1 MIDILLKLRYILV
14 LASLGVFAGALLV
27 LWDAVLL
34 LWRAISAFHQGMEI
48 SVIPTVLSAADKFL
62 FSIALMIFAYAIT
75 FCFVLDLSAE
85 VRRRLPAWMIID
97 TISELKNLLFQLVI
111 LYLVVHVAIDVAE
124 AEDTSNW
131 SLLVVPVTIFL
142 LAAAMKLISLSS
154 HLTANHQ
161 QDGAPPGRD

>member
-14 LASLGVFAGALLV
+14 LASVGVFAGALLV
-27 LWDAVLL
+27 LWDAVLR
-34 LWRAISAFHQGMEI
+34 LWRAFSAFRQGMEI
-48 SVIPTVLSAADKFL
+48 FVIPTVLGAADKFL

-85 VRRRLPAWMIID
+85 VRRKLPAWMIVD
-97 TISELKNLLFQLVI
+97 TVSELKNLLFQLVI
-111 LYLVVHVAIDVAE
+111 LYLVVHVAIEVAE

-131 SLLVVPVTIFL
+131 SLLVVPTAVLL

-154 HLTANHQ
+154 HLTASHQ
-161 QDGAPPGRD
+161 GNGAPHEPD